1 MCKLLVEWSP
11 SKPAIDLIKLNGVTD
26 EQIEKSLAYLRGQP
40 ELVNIDDVDGYD
52 NWNAFFIMFS
62 IKAND
67 NKLSTNKN
75 GD

>member
-1 MCKLLVEWSP
+1 MCKLLAEWSP
-11 SKPAIDLIKLNGVTD
+11 SKSAIDLIKLNGVAD
-26 EQIEKSLAYLRGQP
+26 EEIEKSLAYLRGQP

>member
-1 MCKLLVEWSP
+1 MCKLLVEWAP
-11 SKPAIDLIKLNGVTD
+11 SKSAIDLIKLNGVAD

>member
-11 SKPAIDLIKLNGVTD
+11 SKSAIDLIKLNGVAD
-26 EQIEKSLAYLRGQP
+26 EQIEKSLAYLRGQS

-67 NKLSTNKN
+67 N
-75 GD
+75 